1 MLALTFLFDFYPGG
15 HGVETDHHKVLIQSG
30 MFKKETHVIP
40 ITKDNELRIALL
52 HDNINDIKTFWFV
65 TLTFLAT
72 SIITLAS
79 LVRVKSKVILAV
91 ILIVAISLLP
101 FILTSYFN
109 YMKSIDNLIAN
120 LIQP

>member
-15 HGVETDHHKVLIQSG
+15 YEFETDHHTVLIHSG
-30 MFKKETHVIP
+30 MLKKETYVVP
-40 ITKDNELRIALL
+40 NTKDNELRIALL
-52 HDNINDIKTFWFV
+52 HDNINDIKTLWFV
-65 TLTFLAT
+65 TLTFVAT

-79 LVRVKSKVILAV
+79 FKQDKSKVILVV
-91 ILIVAISLLP
+91 ILIVTIALMP
-101 FILTSYFN
+101 FIFTSYFN